1 MDLKSILMLKESVQN
16 CVIIGSGPAGYS
28 AAIYTARAGLNPL
41 VYAGK
46 NPGGQLTTTTL
57 VENYPGYPN
66 GITGPELMEKMKK
79 QAESFGAIV
88 KRQTIVKVSLA
99 KEKNGINKLYT
110 DNNEKVLAKAI
121 IIATGALSKDLGLES
136 EERFKGYGVS
146 SCAICDGFLYK
157 DKVVAVVG
165 GGDTALEETISLS
178 QRCKIVYL
186 LVRSGELRASKA
198 MQCRL
203 WKISNLK
210 IYFYHEIKE
219 ILGDRFVEGVRIINN
234 KNKKESILSI
244 EGIFIAI
251 GHIPNTAIFRGQ
263 INLDQMGYIITKKGS
278 THTNIPS
285 VFAAGDVQ
293 DAVYRQA
300 ITSSGTGC
308 MAALDLERYL
318 MENH

>member
-1 MDLKSILMLKESVQN
+1 MLKESVHN

-41 VYAGK
+41 VYAGT

-66 GITGPELMEKMKK
+66 GITGPELMENMKK

-136 EERFKGYGVS
+136 EERLKGYGVS

-178 QRCKIVYL
+178 HRCKIVYL

-244 EGIFIAI
+244 EGLFIAI
-251 GHIPNTAIFRGQ
+251 GHIPNTALFRGQ

>member
-1 MDLKSILMLKESVQN
+1 MLKESVHN

-99 KEKNGINKLYT
+99 KEKNWINQLYT
-110 DNNEKVLAKAI
+110 DNNEKVQAKAI

-136 EERFKGYGVS
+136 EERLKGYGVS

-165 GGDTALEETISLS
+165 GGDTALEETIYLS
-178 QRCKIVYL
+178 KICQIVYL
-186 LVRSGELRASKA
+186 LVRSGELSASKA

-203 WKISNLK
+203 WKISNIK
-210 IYFYHEIKE
+210 IYFSHEIKE

-234 KNKKESILSI
+234 QKESILSI
-244 EGIFIAI
+244 DGIFIAI

-263 INLDQMGYIITKKGS
+263 INFDKMGYIMTKKGS